1 MARSTFYY
9 HTKRMLEPDGYNDAR
24 TAIREIYDR
33 HRGRYGYR
41 RITAQL
47 RNDGMLLNHK
57 TVQKLMVEMNLYGK
71 RKTAKYKSYKGEIG
85 TVAPNVIDRDFTAT
99 APNQKWATD
108 VTEVKIKDRKIYL
121 SPVLDM
127 FNGEIISYTISYRP
141 DLEMAMKMLD
151 KAFKKTDIPE
161 GLILHSDQGWH
172 YQHLRYQKALKDRNI
187 VQSMSRKGNCLD
199 NAMMENFFGLLKNEL
214 LYLQEWDSVE
224 QFSKELVKYIPTFG
238 GHITIGPDIFKQELI
253 IPPCCV
259 LHRPCDGRRGLCHP
273 CGHFSGRPVQL
284 RLCLRLHWE

>member
-9 HTKRMLEPDGYNDAR
+9 HTKRMSEPDGYNEAR
-24 TAIREIYDR
+24 TAIREIYGR

-57 TVQKLMVEMNLYGK
+57 TVQKLMAEMDLYGTRK
-71 RKTAKYKSYKGEIG
+71 RARYKSYKGEIG

-99 APNQKWATD
+99 APNRKWATD

-141 DLEMAMKMLD
+141 DLEMAMGMLD
-151 KAFKKTDIPE
+151 KAFRKTDIPE
-161 GLILHSDQGWH
+161 GLVLHSDQGWH

-199 NAMMENFFGLLKNEL
+199 NAMMENFFGLMKNEL
-214 LYLQEWDSVE
+214 LYLREWDSVE
-224 QFSKELVKYIPTFG
+224 QFSKELVKYIRYYNNDRIKLRLNG
-238 GHITIGPDIFKQELI
+238 K
-253 IPPCCV
+253 
-259 LHRPCDGRRGLCHP
+259 
-273 CGHFSGRPVQL
+273 SPVQYRAL
-284 RLCLRLHWE
+284 FQSKSAS